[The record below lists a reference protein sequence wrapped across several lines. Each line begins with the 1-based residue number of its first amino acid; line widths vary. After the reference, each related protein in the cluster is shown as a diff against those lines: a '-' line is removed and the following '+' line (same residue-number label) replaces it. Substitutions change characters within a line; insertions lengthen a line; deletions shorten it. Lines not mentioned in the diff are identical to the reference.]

1 VDGEVRCPS
10 LEMPGGEDQDLLQHL
25 FANMRV
31 EHPTSSVLR
40 VGISEPGDAG
50 AAGDH
55 VMEETGAADA
65 VRNASSAYGPVVSV
79 SAVAPITLFA
89 ESLMERWIVLP
100 FVECSTRYAILRFLP
115 HHACW

>member
-1 VDGEVRCPS
+1 
-10 LEMPGGEDQDLLQHL
+10 MPGGEDQDLLQHL
-25 FANMRV
+25 FADMRV
-31 EHPTSSVLR
+31 DHPTSSVLR

-55 VMEETGAADA
+55 GMEETGAADA

-79 SAVAPITLFA
+79 TVVDPITLFA
-89 ESLMERWIVLP
+89 ESLMERRIVLP
-100 FVECSTRYAILRFLP
+100 FVELSTRYAILRFLP